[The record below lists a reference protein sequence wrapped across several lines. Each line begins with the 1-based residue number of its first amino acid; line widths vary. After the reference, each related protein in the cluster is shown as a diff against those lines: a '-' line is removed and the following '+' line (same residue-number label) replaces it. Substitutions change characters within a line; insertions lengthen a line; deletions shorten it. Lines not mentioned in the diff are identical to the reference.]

1 MRQLLILLIISNCV
15 YGQIY
20 GLELRNQSPAHGS
33 ARNFNEVD
41 WDGVSHVLSELE
53 CDNTTYSYVFHAEHD
68 FRLFRKEN
76 EKFIELAN
84 LSKARMGSY
93 AKLLH
98 VYEDSKAINIFSWVY
113 NGYNFLSLKKI
124 EGQPNQPN
132 QLVRHVL
139 ISNLNHCMLGDDP
152 SIRSITFEGSNQ
164 MKIIKAPSEQYPET
178 ELLFEIRPDGVYRN
192 GIWDRT
198 VMDDEDSS
206 VIDEKLKTDPNYFE
220 KLRQAREARLANDPQ
235 LKAQTKQPGEVSPTP
250 PPQVIPETK
259 PTSIATAPS
268 LPKPVTPAA
277 VPVMT
282 QNLISWLAGLVGL
295 LVILLGYLGW
305 RYFRNKARP

>member
-1 MRQLLILLIISNCV
+1 MRSLLLLLVLSNCV
-15 YGQIY
+15 YAQIY
-20 GLELRNQSPAHGS
+20 GLEIRNQSPAHGN

-41 WDGVSHVLSELE
+41 WNGVSHVLSELE
-53 CDNTTYSYVFHAEHD
+53 CDNKTYSYVFHAEHD

-124 EGQPNQPN
+124 EGQPNQ
-132 QLVRHVL
+132 LVRHVL

-164 MKIIKAPSEQYPET
+164 MKIIKVPSEQYPET

-206 VIDEKLKTDPNYFE
+206 VIDEKLKTDPDYFE

-235 LKAQTKQPGEVSPTP
+235 LETQTKQPTVGILI
-250 PPQVIPETK
+250 PQPELPETK
-259 PTSIATAPS
+259 PTNITTAPS
-268 LPKPVTPAA
+268 LPKSITPAA

-282 QNLISWLAGLVGL
+282 QNLTPWLAGLVGL

-305 RYFRNKARP
+305 RYFRKKAQP